1 PITNPARCPAIN
13 SANITVN
20 ANPATPTITPA
31 AAAVCA
37 GSTGNTA
44 DGPAGATTYFWSI
57 ANGNITGGQTAQT
70 VTWTAGVAGTT
81 TLTLTVTNA
90 AGCSATNNANVVVNA
105 GPATP
110 TITPAAAAVC
120 AGSTGNT
127 ADGPAGATTYS
138 WSIVNGAITSG
149 QTSQTVTYTA
159 GASGTTD
166 LTLVVTN
173 AAGCSATNTVNV
185 TINANPSVPT
195 ITPSAPAVC
204 AGSTGNTGSGPGG
217 ATTYLWSISNGLI
230 TAGQTAQT
238 VTWTAGVAGTTTLT
252 LTVTNAAGCSATN
265 NANVTVN
272 A

>member
-1 PITNPARCPAIN
+1 WSIANG
-13 SANITVN
+13 NITAGQTAQTVTWTAGVAGTATLTLTVTNAAGCSATNNANVLVN

-90 AGCSATNNANVVVNA
+90 AGCSATNNANITVNA
-105 GPATP
+105 NPATP

-127 ADGPAGATTYS
+127 ADGPAGATTYF
-138 WSIVNGAITSG
+138 WSIANGYINGG
-149 QTSQTVTYTA
+149 Q
-159 GASGTTD
+159 
-166 LTLVVTN
+166 N
-173 AAGCSATNTVNV
+173 A
-185 TINANPSVPT
+185 
-195 ITPSAPAVC
+195 
-204 AGSTGNTGSGPGG
+204 
-217 ATTYLWSISNGLI
+217 
-230 TAGQTAQT
+230 
-238 VTWTAGVAGTTTLT
+238 
-252 LTVTNAAGCSATN
+252 
-265 NANVTVN
+265 
-272 A
+272 